1 MVKVLYT
8 SDVHGI
14 ESLYLRLFKKA
25 IAECVDVVII
35 GGDILPKEGAWEN
48 IISNQRKFINNFLY
62 QKLVKFKQ
70 EMKNTDIYLMLG
82 NDDWACNLPYLEEL
96 KKRGL
101 LKLIDNKRFT
111 LGNGYELIGYNF
123 VPPTPFSIKDFEKLD
138 VGENDYEPQHFSA
151 FVSTPNGM
159 KEIIPQT
166 FFQTRGCIKEDIENL
181 PLPKN
186 MDKAIYVLHAP
197 PFQTKLDVLY
207 NGRHVGSKAI
217 KAFIEKKQPY
227 LTLHGHV
234 HESPQ
239 VSGSYFEKIGRTFS
253 INPGQGSGQL
263 HAVIL
268 QLEDIEHTICH
279 TIAKFNNVG
288 DISFTRLP

>member
-8 SDVHGI
+8 SDIHGI
-14 ESLYLRLFKKA
+14 ESLYLQLLKKA
-25 IAECVDVVII
+25 ITEHVDIVII
-35 GGDILPKEGAWEN
+35 GGDILPKEGAFEN
-48 IISNQRKFINNFLY
+48 IISIQRDFINNFLF
-62 QKLVKFKQ
+62 QKLTKFKQ

-82 NDDWACNLPYLEEL
+82 NDDWACNLPYLEKLE
-96 KKRGL
+96 KRGL
-101 LKLIDNKRFT
+101 LKLMDNKRLT

-138 VGENDYEPQHFSA
+138 VGETDYEPQRFLA
-151 FVSTPNGM
+151 LVSTAKGM
-159 KEIIPQT
+159 KEIIPKE

-186 MDKAIYVLHAP
+186 MGRAIYVLHAP

-207 NGRHVGSKAI
+207 NGRHIGSKAI
-217 KAFIEKKQPY
+217 KAFIGKKQPY
-227 LTLHGHV
+227 LTLHGHI

-253 INPGQGSGQL
+253 INPGQGNRQL
-263 HAVIL
+263 HAVVFQI
-268 QLEDIEHTICH
+268 EDAEHTMCH
-279 TIAKFNNVG
+279 TIAKFNN
-288 DISFTRLP
+288 SE